1 MSYVHPRA
9 AVLSIGDELLI
20 GQVVNSNAAWMG
32 AALTDKG
39 FRVMR
44 HLSVGDDEDAIAAAL
59 DQCLSDAEVV
69 VICGG
74 LGPTDDDLTLR
85 SVARHLKRGLR
96 VDQNWVA
103 HIEKFFR
110 SRGREMA
117 PSNVRQGEVP
127 EGAELLPNPSGT
139 APGIWVELT
148 TEDATGPAHAGK
160 VLALT
165 PGVPYEMMEIMEQE
179 ILPRLAPRAKGCA
192 IFHRTLH
199 TAGLGE
205 SQLAQMISGTRTML
219 TPSLKLAYLPHF
231 GEVRLR
237 ITAEAENSVRAEGD
251 AAPLEF
257 FLRQKL
263 EHHLYGADGDTLELA
278 VIRLL
283 RERKATIAVAE
294 SCTGGLIN
302 NRFTNVPGSS
312 QILHGGI
319 ITYANVVKTAELGVP
334 AELFTT
340 VGAVSE
346 EVARAMAEGVRRKFS
361 ATIGLAVTGIAG
373 PDGGTP
379 EKPVGTVWIAVCD
392 GKGTVA
398 RKVICEQNRL
408 RNKERFTTAALN
420 SVRLRLLGKLP

>member
-1 MSYVHPRA
+1 MF
-9 AVLSIGDELLI
+9 SIGDELLI
-20 GQVVNSNAAWMG
+20 SQVVVQRAWMG

-85 SVARHLKRGLR
+85 SVARHLKHGLR

-319 ITYANVVKTAELGVP
+319 ITYANVAKSAELECRQVIH
-334 AELFTT
+334 T
-340 VGAVSE
+340 VGLS
-346 EVARAMAEGVRRKFS
+346 ARWPEPWRK
-361 ATIGLAVTGIAG
+361 
-373 PDGGTP
+373 GTP
-379 EKPVGTVWIAVCD
+379 QIQRHHRQRRARRPRWRHAWHGLDRRLRWRGTV
-392 GKGTVA
+392 VA
-398 RKVICEQNRL
+398 VICEQNRL
-408 RNKERFTTAALN
+408 RNEALTAALN
-420 SVRLRLLGKLP
+420 SPFRLWVSCAEVS

>member
-1 MSYVHPRA
+1 MF
-9 AVLSIGDELLI
+9 SIGDELLI
-20 GQVVNSNAAWMG
+20 SQVVVQRAWMG

-312 QILHGGI
+312 QILQGGI
-319 ITYANVVKTAELGVP
+319 ITYANVGKTAELGVP

-392 GKGTVA
+392 GKGTVVA
-398 RKVICEQNRL
+398 VICEQNRL
-408 RNKERFTTAALN
+408 RNEALTAALN
-420 SVRLRLLGKLP
+420 SPFRLWVSCAEVS